1 MRWLHIFEIAL
12 KQTERG
18 KWFESTLELQLAS
31 FELCVACR
39 GVRTLLVT
47 IGFSIPLSLWG
58 GDDHSDDPLKP
69 TKWRQVPPLR
79 AASVAWIMPVD
90 TLVPTLLE
98 SDLQSGRGCFRSVGD
113 DAAVVTWADLS
124 DAGRDRLKN
133 AVRLVSWPPSLH
145 RRTIGGPKRPSRV
158 KGYPFS
164 DLMYWLVESITWS
177 KSLVELNF
185 GYYFNQPIAGVVW
198 PPSLLR
204 LTFGDSFS
212 QPIAGIL

>member
-31 FELCVACR
+31 FQLCVACR

-58 GDDHSDDPLKP
+58 GDDPSDDPHEP

-79 AASVAWIMPVD
+79 APSVAWIMPVD

-98 SDLQSGRGCFRSVGD
+98 SDLLSGVESMMM
-113 DAAVVTWADLS
+113 L
-124 DAGRDRLKN
+124 N

-145 RRTIGGPKRPSRV
+145 RLTIGGSKRPFR
-158 KGYPFS
+158 
-164 DLMYWLVESITWS
+164 SITWL

-185 GYYFNQPIAGVVW
+185 GYFFNQPIAGVVW

-212 QPIAGIL
+212 QPIAGILGPAR